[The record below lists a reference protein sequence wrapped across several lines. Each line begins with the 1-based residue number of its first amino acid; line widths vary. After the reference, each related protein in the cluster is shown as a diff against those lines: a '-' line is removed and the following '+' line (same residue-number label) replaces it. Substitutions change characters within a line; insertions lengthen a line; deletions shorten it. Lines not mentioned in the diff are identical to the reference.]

1 MGSSKNI
8 PQASAGSPTPA
19 SAKDLASVCQALQE
33 LKRQLQDITGVT
45 SGGNTGHGVLLAA
58 VDACPDGVL
67 VTSNEAQIVM
77 VNGAAA
83 RLTGLS
89 TRELQSIT
97 LWDITH
103 PSSQVDFEVLW
114 KEFRRAGRQRGIY
127 SIRHRDGSAVV
138 VAYCA
143 EVDVLP
149 LRLVLVL
156 RKLSQ

>member
-8 PQASAGSPTPA
+8 PQASAGFPSPA
-19 SAKDLASVCQALQE
+19 SAKDLDPVCQALQE
-33 LKRQLQDITGVT
+33 IKRQLQDIAGVE
-45 SGGNTGHGVLLAA
+45 GGGSTAHGLLLAA

-67 VTSNEAQIVM
+67 VTSDEAQIQM

-97 LWDITH
+97 LWDLSH

-149 LRLVLVL
+149 HRHVLVL
-156 RKLSQ
+156 RKQSQ